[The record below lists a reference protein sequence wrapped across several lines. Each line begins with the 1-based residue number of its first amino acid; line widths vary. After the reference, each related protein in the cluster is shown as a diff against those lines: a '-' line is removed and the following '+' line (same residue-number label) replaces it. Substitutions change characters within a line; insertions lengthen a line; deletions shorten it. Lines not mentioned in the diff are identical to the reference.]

1 MYMLRCHWY
10 HAAVLVALMIF
21 STGGGLAQNATS
33 TDQPALEG
41 IWRLSLGQK
50 AVTMA
55 LHEFEGQLFGS
66 ASSSEE
72 SWNGVVM
79 GSANSSALELTI
91 TFLREGGLAE
101 IRLIGSCANE
111 EMRGRFYRSDS
122 LGNAESGEF
131 GAILINPDTSG
142 YTPVKEAQP
151 NIDALQPAATVTPAN
166 TSTAPSEAQDTAQSR
181 YTDVHSL
188 AHLVPPAAG
197 VIPPGINMGGAGGMG
212 MMG

>member
-1 MYMLRCHWY
+1 MFRCHWS
-10 HAAVLVALMIF
+10 HAALLLVLMF
-21 STGGGLAQNATS
+21 FFTCGGLAQNVTA
-33 TDQPALEG
+33 DQPALEG
-41 IWRLSLGQK
+41 IWRVSLGQK
-50 AVTMA
+50 AVTMV
-55 LHEFEGQLFGS
+55 LHQFEGQLFGS

-79 GSANSSALELTI
+79 GSANSSSLELTI
-91 TFLREGGLAE
+91 TLLREGGLAE
-101 IRLIGSCANE
+101 IKLIGSCTDE
-111 EMRGRFYRSDS
+111 EMRGTFYRADHI
-122 LGNAESGEF
+122 GNAESGEF
-131 GAILINPDTSG
+131 EAILINPDTSG

-151 NIDALQPAATVTPAN
+151 EIGTESSITSDN
-166 TSTAPSEAQDTAQSR
+166 TSSSSGTQATGGQSR

>member
-1 MYMLRCHWY
+1 MLRYQWS
-10 HAAVLVALMIF
+10 HAALLAVLMVFCTCA
-21 STGGGLAQNATS
+21 GLAQNAT

-50 AVTMA
+50 AVTMVI
-55 LHEFEGQLFGS
+55 HQYEGQLFGS

-72 SWNGVVM
+72 SWNGVAM
-79 GSANSSALELTI
+79 GSANNSAAEITI
-91 TFLREGGLAE
+91 TFLRDGGLAE
-101 IRLIGSCANE
+101 IKLIGSCADE
-111 EMRGRFYRSDS
+111 EMHGTFYRSDS
-122 LGNAESGEF
+122 MGNAETGEF
-131 GAILINPDTSG
+131 NAILINPDTSG

-151 NIDALQPAATVTPAN
+151 EIVTSQPAAITSGN
-166 TSTAPSEAQDTAQSR
+166 TSGTAPSEAQGTGTQSR

>member
-1 MYMLRCHWY
+1 MHRCHWS
-10 HAAVLVALMIF
+10 HAALLVVLMIF
-21 STGGGLAQNATS
+21 CIGGGLAQNAT
-33 TDQPALEG
+33 TDQLEG
-41 IWRLSLGQK
+41 IWRASLGQN
-50 AVTMA
+50 AVTMV
-55 LHEFEGQLFGS
+55 LHQFEGQLFGS

-79 GSANSSALELTI
+79 GSANNSTVELTI
-91 TFLREGGLAE
+91 TFLREGGLAG
-101 IRLIGSCANE
+101 IRLTGSFAGE
-111 EMRGRFYRSDS
+111 EMRGTFYRSDAM
-122 LGNAESGEF
+122 GNAESGEF
-131 GAILINPDTSG
+131 EAILINPDTSG

-151 NIDALQPAATVTPAN
+151 DIVTSQPESAPN
-166 TSTAPSEAQDTAQSR
+166 TTSAGPSETGAQSR

>member
-1 MYMLRCHWY
+1 MLRCHRS
-10 HAAVLVALMIF
+10 HAALLVVLMVF
-21 STGGGLAQNATS
+21 CTGGGLAQNATA
-33 TDQPALEG
+33 DLPALEG
-41 IWRLSLGQK
+41 IWRLSLGQN

-55 LHEFEGQLFGS
+55 IHQFEGQIFGS

-79 GSANSSALELTI
+79 GSADNSTLELTI
-91 TFLREGGLAE
+91 TFLKESGLAE

-111 EMRGRFYRSDS
+111 EMRGTFYRSDS
-122 LGNAESGEF
+122 IGNAERGEF
-131 GAILINPDTSG
+131 EAILINPDTSG
-142 YTPVKEAQP
+142 YTPVKETLPDISASE
-151 NIDALQPAATVTPAN
+151 PAPAITSEN
-166 TSTAPSEAQDTAQSR
+166 TSGTSLSESQGTGAKNR